1 MQSLF
6 LLWLKSHS
14 AHYTSAQIT
23 TYPLGVQAVAIVS
36 NILAALH
43 IDATQRRA
51 PVGLAACALQLVST
65 VLLLIPSTPAP
76 GVFVAFYLAG
86 TSYMVNP
93 LLFGWANVI
102 LKRSG
107 DEAARSV
114 LLYWMNA
121 VQSALYTFWGIALY
135 PADEAPYWRKGGVA
149 MCVVIGVLAGMLW
162 VVEWVSFFFFFFL
175 DLLCGWG
182 CPDQKLS
189 VRLRLDANVWM
200 GNSLTKSLLPSSSS
214 WGRRM
219 RKIRGSLLFR

>member
-6 LLWLKSHS
+6 LLWLKWHS
-14 AHYTSAQIT
+14 PHYTSAQIT
-23 TYPLGVQAVAIVS
+23 TYPLGVQAVAIIS
-36 NILAALH
+36 NILAALY

-51 PVGLAACALQLVST
+51 PVGFAACAFQLIST
-65 VLLLIPSTPAP
+65 VLLLVRSTPAA
-76 GVFVAFYLAG
+76 GVFFAFYLAG

-162 VVEWVSFFFFFFL
+162 VVEWVSDWRCDSFFFFPM
-175 DLLCGWG
+175 C
-182 CPDQKLS
+182 
-189 VRLRLDANVWM
+189 LRLDANACV
-200 GNSLTKSLLPSSSS
+200 GNSLIRSLLPSSSS
-214 WGRRM
+214 CGRRT
-219 RKIRGSLLFR
+219 RKIRMLLLFR

>member
-1 MQSLF
+1 YILGLFSLVTGALEAYCVQSLF

-14 AHYTSAQIT
+14 SHYTSAQIT

-36 NILAALH
+36 NILAALY

-51 PVGLAACALQLVST
+51 PVGFAACFFQLIT
-65 VLLLIPSTPAP
+65 TILLLIRSTPAA
-76 GVFVAFYLAG
+76 GVFFAFYLAG

-149 MCVVIGVLAGMLW
+149 MCVVIGVLVGMLW
-162 VVEWVSFFFFFFL
+162 VVEWLDKKSIAEQLVVGSEDAEDSGVSVVQVKAGEGEK
-175 DLLCGWG
+175 C
-182 CPDQKLS
+182 
-189 VRLRLDANVWM
+189 
-200 GNSLTKSLLPSSSS
+200 
-214 WGRRM
+214 
-219 RKIRGSLLFR
+219 